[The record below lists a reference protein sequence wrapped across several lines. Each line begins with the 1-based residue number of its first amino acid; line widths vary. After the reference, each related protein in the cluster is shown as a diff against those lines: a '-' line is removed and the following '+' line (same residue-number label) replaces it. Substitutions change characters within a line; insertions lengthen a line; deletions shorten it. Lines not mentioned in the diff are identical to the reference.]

1 MAASLLLL
9 LEEEDAFWMMATIV
23 EDLLPASYYSSTLL
37 GNIFCQSYKIFKIN
51 ANLVP
56 MIYINY
62 HFHRY
67 SS

>member
-37 GNIFCQSYKIFKIN
+37 GNTFCQSYKIFEQTNISQKFSVNSNIK
-51 ANLVP
+51 
-56 MIYINY
+56 
-62 HFHRY
+62 
-67 SS
+67 S